1 MSAQRLRDFLLQE
14 EPTVDLPWTAVSLFS
29 GAGLSDL
36 GYQMAG
42 FRFMVQVE
50 IDQRR
55 AAIGADNF
63 PTSQWLTRD
72 IRGSEKQV
80 ATAYRRSTS
89 RRLDLLVATPPCQG
103 MSSSNPSRG
112 KRQTPQAKA
121 LETKNRLL
129 LEAIPVALL
138 LKPRIIVIENVRQ
151 VLTLE
156 VENDGKQGTAVD
168 VLRNRLPDYDVFTCV
183 VNAADYGI
191 PQIRR
196 RAVVVGIHKD
206 EPWLELMCMNDN
218 VPVPSRTHS
227 EKPKDGLRAWVSI
240 KEWFE
245 SMDYQELDSSSIEG
259 SIGIDPLHFVPSY
272 GEERY
277 RQISEIPA
285 YSGRSAYENDA
296 CPSCAQS
303 GMSAGLIHCPSCG
316 EILFNRPYV
325 ERDGVPSLIKG
336 FKSSYRRM
344 TPHRPSYTITTNSSH
359 VGSDYKI
366 HPWEN
371 RVLSILECADL
382 QTIPRFYDWSR
393 PRKDKTTYLIRNLVG
408 EALPPYFTYLHGQH
422 LSQLLARSLGKSDA
436 SAAANLQAA
445 QELSLAGDSGG
456 NGQFGVSWSART
468 CSLQPNLKPS

>member
-14 EPTVDLPWTAVSLFS
+14 EPTIDLPWTAVSLFS

-156 VENDGKQGTAVD
+156 VENDGKQGTVVD
-168 VLRNRLPDYDVFTCV
+168 VLRNRLPDYEVFPFV
-183 VNAADYGI
+183 VNVADYGV
-191 PQIRR
+191 PQIRK
-196 RAVVVGIHKD
+196 RAIVVAIHKD
-206 EPWLELMCMNDN
+206 EPCLELMSAQDH
-218 VPVPSRTHS
+218 VPVPIPTHS
-227 EKPKDGLRAWVSI
+227 DKPTEELHTWVSI
-240 KEWFE
+240 KQWLN
-245 SMDYQELDSSSIEG
+245 SMNYQKLDSSSG
-259 SIGIDPLHFVPSY
+259 GVSRGIHPLHFVPSY
-272 GEERY
+272 GEARY

-285 YSGRSAYENDA
+285 CSGRSAYENDT

-303 GMSAGLIHCPSCG
+303 GVSAGLIRCPSCG
-316 EILFNRPYV
+316 ETLFNRPYV
-325 ERDGVPSLIKG
+325 ERNGVPSLIKG

-344 TPHRPSYTITTNSSH
+344 NPHRPSYTITTNSSH

-393 PRKDKTTYLIRNLVG
+393 PRKDNTNYLIRNLVG
-408 EALPPYFTYLHGQH
+408 EALPPYFTYLHGQL
-422 LSQLLARSLGKSDA
+422 LSQLLSRYWGKSDA
-436 SAAANLQAA
+436 SAASYLQAA
-445 QELSLAGDSGG
+445 
-456 NGQFGVSWSART
+456 
-468 CSLQPNLKPS
+468 

>member
-1 MSAQRLRDFLLQE
+1 MFSQLVREFVIRDRPPLNPNL
-14 EPTVDLPWTAVSLFS
+14 TAVSLFS
-29 GAGLSDL
+29 GGGLSDL
-36 GYQMAG
+36 GYEMAG
-42 FRFMVQVE
+42 FRFIVQVE
-50 IDQRR
+50 LDQRR

-63 PTSQWLTRD
+63 PTSQWLTCNV
-72 IRGSEKQV
+72 RGSEKEV
-80 ATAYRRSTS
+80 AAAYLGSTS
-89 RRLDLLVATPPCQG
+89 KRLDLLVATPPCQG

-121 LETKNRLL
+121 LENKNRLL
-129 LEAIPVALL
+129 LDVIPVARL

-156 VENDGKQGTAVD
+156 VEHDGKQGTAVD
-168 VLRNRLPDYDVFTCV
+168 IFRNCLSDYEVFTCV
-183 VNAADYGI
+183 VNAADYGV

-196 RAVVVGIHKD
+196 RAVVVAIHKD
-206 EPWLELMCMNDN
+206 EPCLALIRANDN
-218 VPVPSRTHS
+218 IPVPSSTHS
-227 EKPKDGLRAWVSI
+227 DKPTEGLHTWVSI
-240 KEWFE
+240 KEWFD
-245 SMDYQELDSSSIEG
+245 SMNYQNLDSSSG
-259 SIGIDPLHFVPSY
+259 GVSRGIHPLHFVPSY

-285 YSGRSAYENDA
+285 CSGRSAYENDT

-303 GMSAGLIHCPSCG
+303 GVSVGLIRCPSCG
-316 EILFNRPYV
+316 DTLFNRPYV
-325 ERDGVPSLIKG
+325 ERNGIPSLIKG

-344 TPHRPSYTITTNSSH
+344 NPHRPSYTITTNSSH

-408 EALPPYFTYLHGQH
+408 EALPPYFTYLHGQL
-422 LSQLLARSLGKSDA
+422 LSQLLARSLGKGDA

-456 NGQFGVSWSART
+456 NGQFGVSWSAST
-468 CSLQPNLKPS
+468 CSLQPNL